1 MQIELIEI
9 NLINEYENNVKI
21 HTDEQIE
28 QIIMSIQ
35 KYGNNDPIAIDENNT
50 IIEGHGRFL
59 ALKRLGYT
67 TIPAIKLGHLTDE
80 QKREYILIHNKL
92 TMNTGFDMER
102 LEKELD
108 EIETDLSLYGFEQFE
123 EIFEELD
130 EELEELEEL
139 EDEPTDETVKL
150 TIKLSRT
157 EYEAVVNKLETIN
170 NDHRLALLE
179 LLGGD

>member
-1 MQIELIEI
+1 MQIELIDI

-28 QIIMSIQ
+28 QIIVSIQ

-67 TIPAIKLGHLTDE
+67 TIPVIKLGHLTDE

-92 TMNTGFDMER
+92 TMNTGFDMKK

-108 EIETDLSLYGFEQFE
+108 EIETDLSIYGFEQFE
-123 EIFEELD
+123 EFFEEME
-130 EELEELEEL
+130 EELEEIDEEPK
-139 EDEPTDETVKL
+139 EETVKL
-150 TIKLSRT
+150 TIKLSKT

>member
-1 MQIELIEI
+1 MQIEQIEI

-67 TIPAIKLGHLTDE
+67 TIPVIKLGHLTDE

-123 EIFEELD
+123 EFFEELD
-130 EELEELEEL
+130 EELEELE
-139 EDEPTDETVKL
+139 DEEPEDETVKL
-150 TIKLSRT
+150 TIKLSKT

>member
-28 QIIMSIQ
+28 QIIVSIQ

-67 TIPAIKLGHLTDE
+67 TIPVIKLGHLTDE

-123 EIFEELD
+123 EFFEEMETEEIED
-130 EELEELEEL
+130 E
-139 EDEPTDETVKL
+139 EPTDETVKL
-150 TIKLSRT
+150 TIKFSRT

-179 LLGGD
+179 LLGGE

>member
-1 MQIELIEI
+1 MQIELIDI
-9 NLINEYENNVKI
+9 TLINEYENNVKI

-28 QIIMSIQ
+28 QIIVSIQ

-67 TIPAIKLGHLTDE
+67 TIPVIKLGHLTDE

-92 TMNTGFDMER
+92 TMNTGFDMEK

-108 EIETDLSLYGFEQFE
+108 EIETDLSIYGFEQFE
-123 EIFEELD
+123 EFFEEME
-130 EELEELEEL
+130 EELEEIDEEPK
-139 EDEPTDETVKL
+139 EETVKL
-150 TIKLSRT
+150 TIKLSKT

>member
-1 MQIELIEI
+1 MQIEQIEI

-50 IIEGHGRFL
+50 IIEGRGRFL
-59 ALKRLGYT
+59 ALKRLGYD
-67 TIPAIKLGHLTDE
+67 TIPVIKLGHLTDE

-123 EIFEELD
+123 EFFEELD
-130 EELEELEEL
+130 EELEEL

>member
-1 MQIELIEI
+1 MQIELIDI
-9 NLINEYENNVKI
+9 NLIKEYENNVKI

-28 QIIMSIQ
+28 QIIVSIQ
-35 KYGNNDPIAIDENNT
+35 KYGNNDPVAIDENNT

-59 ALKRLGYT
+59 ALKRLGYS
-67 TIPAIKLGHLTDE
+67 TIPVIKLGHLTDE

-123 EIFEELD
+123 EFFEELD
-130 EELEELEEL
+130 EELEELE
-139 EDEPTDETVKL
+139 DEEPKEATVKL
-150 TIKLSRT
+150 TIKLSKT

>member
-1 MQIELIEI
+1 MQIELIDI

-59 ALKRLGYT
+59 ALKRLGYN
-67 TIPAIKLGHLTDE
+67 TIPVIKLGHLTDE

-123 EIFEELD
+123 EFFEELD
-130 EELEELEEL
+130 EELEELEE
-139 EDEPTDETVKL
+139 PKDETVKL

-179 LLGGD
+179 LLGGE

>member
-67 TIPAIKLGHLTDE
+67 TIPVIKLGHLTDE

-123 EIFEELD
+123 EFFEELD
-130 EELEELEEL
+130 EELEELE
-139 EDEPTDETVKL
+139 DEEPEDETVKL
-150 TIKLSRT
+150 TIKLSKT

>member
-1 MQIELIEI
+1 MQIELIDI
-9 NLINEYENNVKI
+9 NLIKEYENNVKI

-59 ALKRLGYT
+59 ALKRLGYN
-67 TIPAIKLGHLTDE
+67 TIPVIKLGHLTDE

-92 TMNTGFDMER
+92 TMNTGFDMEK

-123 EIFEELD
+123 EFFEELD
-130 EELEELEEL
+130 EELEELEN
-139 EDEPTDETVKL
+139 EPTDETVKL

-157 EYEAVVNKLETIN
+157 EYDAVVNKLETIN

-179 LLGGD
+179 LLGGE

>member
-28 QIIMSIQ
+28 QIIMSIR

-67 TIPAIKLGHLTDE
+67 TIPVIKLGHLTDE

-123 EIFEELD
+123 EFFEELD
-130 EELEELEEL
+130 EELEELE
-139 EDEPTDETVKL
+139 DEEPEDETVKL
-150 TIKLSRT
+150 TIKLSKT

>member
-1 MQIELIEI
+1 MQIELIDI
-9 NLINEYENNVKI
+9 NLIKEYENNVKI

-28 QIIMSIQ
+28 QIIVSIQ
-35 KYGNNDPIAIDENNT
+35 KYGNNDPVAIDENNT

-59 ALKRLGYT
+59 ALKRLGYN
-67 TIPAIKLGHLTDE
+67 TIPVIKLGHLTDE

-92 TMNTGFDMER
+92 TMNTGFDMEK

-108 EIETDLSLYGFEQFE
+108 EIETDLSIYGFEQFE
-123 EIFEELD
+123 EFFEEMEEEI
-130 EELEELEEL
+130 EELEEPKE
-139 EDEPTDETVKL
+139 ETVKL
-150 TIKLSRT
+150 TIKLSKN

>member
-1 MQIELIEI
+1 MQIEIIDI
-9 NLINEYENNVKI
+9 NLIKEYENNVKI
-21 HTDEQIE
+21 HTNEQIE
-28 QIIMSIQ
+28 QIIVSIQ

-59 ALKRLGYT
+59 ALKRLGYS
-67 TIPAIKLGHLTDE
+67 TIPVIKLGHLTEE

-92 TMNTGFDMER
+92 TMNTGFDMEK

-108 EIETDLSLYGFEQFE
+108 EIETDLSIYGFEQFE
-123 EIFEELD
+123 EFFEEMD
-130 EELEELEEL
+130 EEIEELEETKE
-139 EDEPTDETVKL
+139 ETVKL
-150 TIKLSRT
+150 TIKLSKI

>member
-59 ALKRLGYT
+59 ALKRLGYN
-67 TIPAIKLGHLTDE
+67 TIPVIKLGHLTDE

-92 TMNTGFDMER
+92 TMNTGFDMKR

-123 EIFEELD
+123 EFFEELD
-130 EELEELEEL
+130 EELED
-139 EDEPTDETVKL
+139 DEPTDDTVKL

>member
-1 MQIELIEI
+1 MQIELIDI

-59 ALKRLGYT
+59 ALKRLGYN
-67 TIPAIKLGHLTDE
+67 TIPVIKLGHLTDE

-123 EIFEELD
+123 EFFEELD
-130 EELEELEEL
+130 EELEELE
-139 EDEPTDETVKL
+139 DEEPEDETVKL
-150 TIKLSRT
+150 TIKFSRT

-170 NDHRLALLE
+170 NDHRLALLK

>member
-1 MQIELIEI
+1 MQIEQIEI

-21 HTDEQIE
+21 H
-28 QIIMSIQ
+28 
-35 KYGNNDPIAIDENNT
+35 
-50 IIEGHGRFL
+50 
-59 ALKRLGYT
+59 
-67 TIPAIKLGHLTDE
+67 TDE

-123 EIFEELD
+123 EFFEELD
-130 EELEELEEL
+130 EDIEEI
-139 EDEPTDETVKL
+139 EDEEPTDETVKL
-150 TIKLSRT
+150 TIKFSRT
-157 EYEAVVNKLETIN
+157 EYEAVVEKLETIN

>member
-1 MQIELIEI
+1 MQIELIDI
-9 NLINEYENNVKI
+9 NLIKEYENNVKI

-28 QIIMSIQ
+28 QIIVSIQ
-35 KYGNNDPIAIDENNT
+35 KYGNNDPVAIDENNT

-67 TIPAIKLGHLTDE
+67 TIPVIKLGHLTDE

-108 EIETDLSLYGFEQFE
+108 EIETDLSIYGFEQFE
-123 EIFEELD
+123 EFFEEMEEELEELD
-130 EELEELEEL
+130 EEPKEEA
-139 EDEPTDETVKL
+139 VKL
-150 TIKLSRT
+150 TIKLSKT

>member
-1 MQIELIEI
+1 MQIEQIEI

-35 KYGNNDPIAIDENNT
+35 KYGNNDPIAIDENNV

-59 ALKRLGYT
+59 ALKRLGYDS
-67 TIPAIKLGHLTDE
+67 IPVIKLGHLTDE

-123 EIFEELD
+123 EFFEELD
-130 EELEELEEL
+130 EEL

-150 TIKLSRT
+150 TIKLSKT

>member
-1 MQIELIEI
+1 MQIELIDI
-9 NLINEYENNVKI
+9 NLIKEYENNVKI

-28 QIIMSIQ
+28 QIIVSIQ
-35 KYGNNDPIAIDENNT
+35 KYGNNDPVAIDENNT

-59 ALKRLGYT
+59 ALKRLGYS
-67 TIPAIKLGHLTDE
+67 TIPVIKLGHLTDE

-92 TMNTGFDMER
+92 TMNTGFDMEK

-108 EIETDLSLYGFEQFE
+108 EIETDLSIYGFEQFE
-123 EIFEELD
+123 EFFEEME
-130 EELEELEEL
+130 EELEEPKE
-139 EDEPTDETVKL
+139 ETVKL
-150 TIKLSRT
+150 TIKFSKT
-157 EYEAVVNKLETIN
+157 EYEAVVNKLEMIN

>member
-1 MQIELIEI
+1 MQIEQIEI

-59 ALKRLGYT
+59 ALKRLGYD
-67 TIPAIKLGHLTDE
+67 TIPVIKLGHLTDE

-92 TMNTGFDMER
+92 TMNTGFDMES

-123 EIFEELD
+123 EFFEEMETEEIED
-130 EELEELEEL
+130 E
-139 EDEPTDETVKL
+139 EPTDETVKL
-150 TIKLSRT
+150 TIKFSRT

>member
-1 MQIELIEI
+1 MQIEQIEI

-35 KYGNNDPIAIDENNT
+35 KYGNNDPIAIDENNV

-59 ALKRLGYT
+59 ALKRLGYDS
-67 TIPAIKLGHLTDE
+67 IPVIKLGHLTDE

-123 EIFEELD
+123 EFFEELD
-130 EELEELEEL
+130 EEL

>member
-1 MQIELIEI
+1 MQIELIDI
-9 NLINEYENNVKI
+9 NLIKEYENNVKI

-28 QIIMSIQ
+28 QIIVSIQ
-35 KYGNNDPIAIDENNT
+35 KYGNNDPVAIDENNT

-59 ALKRLGYT
+59 ALKRLGYN
-67 TIPAIKLGHLTDE
+67 TIPVIKLGHLTDE

-108 EIETDLSLYGFEQFE
+108 EIETDLSIYGFEQFE
-123 EIFEELD
+123 EFFEEMEEEI
-130 EELEELEEL
+130 EELEEPKE
-139 EDEPTDETVKL
+139 ETVKL
-150 TIKLSRT
+150 TIKLSKN

>member
-59 ALKRLGYT
+59 ALKRLGYN
-67 TIPAIKLGHLTDE
+67 TIPVIKLGHLTDE

-123 EIFEELD
+123 EFFEELD
-130 EELEELEEL
+130 EELEELE
-139 EDEPTDETVKL
+139 DEEPEDETVKL
-150 TIKLSRT
+150 TIKLSKT

>member
-67 TIPAIKLGHLTDE
+67 TIPVIKLGHLTDE

-123 EIFEELD
+123 EFFEEMETEEIED
-130 EELEELEEL
+130 EE
-139 EDEPTDETVKL
+139 PIDETVKL
-150 TIKLSRT
+150 TIKFSRT

-179 LLGGD
+179 LLGGE

>member
-1 MQIELIEI
+1 MQIELIDI

-59 ALKRLGYT
+59 ALKRLGYDS
-67 TIPAIKLGHLTDE
+67 IPVIKLGHLTDK

-102 LEKELD
+102 LEKELNA
-108 EIETDLSLYGFEQFE
+108 IETDLSLYGFEQFE
-123 EIFEELD
+123 EFFEELE
-130 EELEELEEL
+130 EELEELD
-139 EDEPTDETVKL
+139 DETTDETVKL

-179 LLGGD
+179 LLGGE

>member
-1 MQIELIEI
+1 MQIELIDI

-28 QIIMSIQ
+28 QIIISIQ

-59 ALKRLGYT
+59 ALKRLGYN
-67 TIPAIKLGHLTDE
+67 TIPVIKLGHLTDE

-123 EIFEELD
+123 EIFEEMETEEIED
-130 EELEELEEL
+130 E
-139 EDEPTDETVKL
+139 EPTDETVKL
-150 TIKLSRT
+150 TIKFSRT

-179 LLGGD
+179 LLGGE

>member
-28 QIIMSIQ
+28 QIITSIQ

-59 ALKRLGYT
+59 ALKRLGYN
-67 TIPAIKLGHLTDE
+67 TIPVIKLGHLTDE

-108 EIETDLSLYGFEQFE
+108 EIETDLSLYEFEQFE

-130 EELEELEEL
+130 EELEELED
-139 EDEPTDETVKL
+139 DEPTDDTVKL

>member
-1 MQIELIEI
+1 MQIELIDI
-9 NLINEYENNVKI
+9 NLIKEYENNVKI

-59 ALKRLGYT
+59 ALKRLGYN
-67 TIPAIKLGHLTDE
+67 TIPVIKLGHLTDE

-130 EELEELEEL
+130 EELE
-139 EDEPTDETVKL
+139 DEPTDETVKL

>member
-1 MQIELIEI
+1 MQIELIDI

-28 QIIMSIQ
+28 QIIVSIQ
-35 KYGNNDPIAIDENNT
+35 KYGNNDPIAIDKNNT

-67 TIPAIKLGHLTDE
+67 TIPVIKLGHLTDE

-92 TMNTGFDMER
+92 TMNTGFDMEK

-108 EIETDLSLYGFEQFE
+108 EIETDLSIYGFEQFE
-123 EIFEELD
+123 EFFEEME
-130 EELEELEEL
+130 EELEEIDEEPK
-139 EDEPTDETVKL
+139 EETVKL
-150 TIKLSRT
+150 TIKLSKT

>member
-1 MQIELIEI
+1 MQIELIDI

-28 QIIMSIQ
+28 QIIVSIQ

-67 TIPAIKLGHLTDE
+67 TIPVIKLGHLTDE

-92 TMNTGFDMER
+92 TMNTGFDMEK

-108 EIETDLSLYGFEQFE
+108 EIETDLSIYGFEQFE
-123 EIFEELD
+123 EFFEEIEEI
-130 EELEELEEL
+130 EELEEPKE
-139 EDEPTDETVKL
+139 ETVKL
-150 TIKLSRT
+150 TIKLSKT

>member
-108 EIETDLSLYGFEQFE
+108 EIETDISLYGFEQFE
-123 EIFEELD
+123 EFF
-130 EELEELEEL
+130 EELEEL
-139 EDEPTDETVKL
+139 EDEEPEDETVKL
-150 TIKLSRT
+150 TIKLSKT

>member
-9 NLINEYENNVKI
+9 NLIKEYENNVKI

-59 ALKRLGYT
+59 ALKRLGYN
-67 TIPAIKLGHLTDE
+67 TIPVIKLGHLTDE
-80 QKREYILIHNKL
+80 QKREYVLIHNKL

-123 EIFEELD
+123 EFFEELD
-130 EELEELEEL
+130 EELEELE
-139 EDEPTDETVKL
+139 DEEPKEATVKL
-150 TIKLSRT
+150 TIKLSKT

>member
-67 TIPAIKLGHLTDE
+67 TIPVIKLGHLTDE

-123 EIFEELD
+123 EFFEELD
-130 EELEELEEL
+130 EELEELEE
-139 EDEPTDETVKL
+139 PKDETVKL

-157 EYEAVVNKLETIN
+157 EYEVVVNKLETIN

>member
-67 TIPAIKLGHLTDE
+67 TIPVIKLGHLTDE

-92 TMNTGFDMER
+92 TMNTGFDMEK

-108 EIETDLSLYGFEQFE
+108 EIETDLSIYGFEQFE
-123 EIFEELD
+123 EFFEEME
-130 EELEELEEL
+130 EELEEIDEEPK
-139 EDEPTDETVKL
+139 EETVKL
-150 TIKLSRT
+150 TIKLSKT

>member
-59 ALKRLGYT
+59 ALKRLGYN
-67 TIPAIKLGHLTDE
+67 TIPVIKLGHLTDE

-108 EIETDLSLYGFEQFE
+108 EIETDLSIYGFEQFE
-123 EIFEELD
+123 EFFEEMD
-130 EELEELEEL
+130 EEIEEVEEPK
-139 EDEPTDETVKL
+139 EETVKL
-150 TIKLSRT
+150 TIKLSKT

>member
-59 ALKRLGYT
+59 ALKRLGYN
-67 TIPAIKLGHLTDE
+67 TIPVIKLGHLTDE

-130 EELEELEEL
+130 EELEELE
-139 EDEPTDETVKL
+139 DEPTDETVKL

>member
-59 ALKRLGYT
+59 ALKRLGYN
-67 TIPAIKLGHLTDE
+67 TIPVIKLGHLTDE

-92 TMNTGFDMER
+92 IMNTGFDMER

-123 EIFEELD
+123 EFFEELD
-130 EELEELEEL
+130 EELEELE
-139 EDEPTDETVKL
+139 DEEPEDETVKL
-150 TIKLSRT
+150 TIKLSKT

>member
-1 MQIELIEI
+1 MQIELIDI
-9 NLINEYENNVKI
+9 NLITEYENNVKI

-28 QIIMSIQ
+28 QIIISIQ
-35 KYGNNDPIAIDENNT
+35 KYGNNDPIAIDENNV

-59 ALKRLGYT
+59 ALKRLGYG
-67 TIPAIKLGHLTDE
+67 TIPVIKLGHLTDE

-130 EELEELEEL
+130 EELEKP
-139 EDEPTDETVKL
+139 EDEPTNDTVKL
-150 TIKLSRT
+150 TIKFSQT

-179 LLGGD
+179 LLGGE

>member
-1 MQIELIEI
+1 MQIELIDI
-9 NLINEYENNVKI
+9 NLIKEYENNVKI

-28 QIIMSIQ
+28 QIIVSIQ

-59 ALKRLGYT
+59 ALKRLGYN
-67 TIPAIKLGHLTDE
+67 TIPVIKLGHLTDE

-92 TMNTGFDMER
+92 TMNAGFDMEK

-108 EIETDLSLYGFEQFE
+108 EIETDLSIYGFEQFE
-123 EIFEELD
+123 EFFEEME
-130 EELEELEEL
+130 EELEELEEPK
-139 EDEPTDETVKL
+139 EETVKL
-150 TIKLSRT
+150 TIKLSKT